1 MRRALLPIILA
12 IALMAVGVH
21 LVARQGGVKPF
32 TDGDWPRFAGD
43 FAGTKY
49 SKLTQINTTNV
60 SRLAAAWTFQ
70 GVGTQQTPIVISG
83 VMYASTPGG
92 VVALDA
98 DTGSL
103 IWRYGAVP
111 APGGRGG
118 GGRGRGAA

>member
-21 LVARQGGVKPF
+21 LVARQGGGNPF

-60 SRLAAAWTFQ
+60 SRLAQAWSFE

-83 VMYASTPGG
+83 VLYATTPTG

-98 DTGSL
+98 DSGML
-103 IWRYGAVP
+103 I
-111 APGGRGG
+111 
-118 GGRGRGAA
+118 